1 MLAALAA
8 LSVLCPVASRGQV
21 VLDGTSRVVD
31 AAGNSISTNGTLFV
45 GTSGTAALTLKD
57 GGTVSANVGKLGVGE
72 SGLGTA
78 TVNGGTWTNDND
90 LNVGFA
96 GTGVLNLNG
105 GLVVNGNGYLAS
117 IPGSNGTATVTG
129 GTWQN
134 NGNLYVGNGGTGVLN
149 VNGGLVMD
157 VNGYIGLVDPFDV
170 GNFGAVTVT
179 SGTWAN
185 AGAVVVGCSAPGAL
199 NLDGGLITSSSG
211 WLGLNNK
218 SGEGCLGT
226 ATVTGGTWQNTGN
239 LYVGCSGSGVLKVSG
254 GLVSNQDGCL
264 GGVLGMGGLGFG
276 TATVTGGTWQN
287 NGNLYVGYSGSG
299 VLKVSGGL
307 VSNQNGYIGFDDE
320 NAFGSNGGVGT
331 ATVTSGTWANAG
343 NLYVGYGGSGVLN
356 LSGSGVV
363 TVGSGTVTLAATS
376 TAAGTLNFG
385 TGPND
390 LAGTL
395 NAAAIVGGTGTG
407 GAVVNFNHA
416 GPFTPTALLQGS
428 LSVNQLNGVT
438 LLTGHH
444 TYTGLTTVSGGAL
457 VLNGSIPGAVSVL
470 PGGFLCGAGAIG
482 GSVTNHG
489 LVRPG
494 DTPGQLTLGG
504 GYTQGADGT
513 LAIRIASGSLYDRL
527 AVGGPATLG
536 GTLAVSTVGG
546 YVIQKGDRFQVLTAA
561 AVNGAF
567 QSVTGGLPLTVSYTP
582 ESVWLQA
589 TAARTWLADYPG
601 LTPNQH
607 AAAKALDGV
616 SGVPSMGPVVKCL
629 ADVPPAKFPAYIE
642 KLVPT
647 DFLPMFEAVMNTN
660 QVQGANLERRLWEL
674 RNGAAGFS
682 ASGLSLTDS
691 HGCRSFNGA
700 APAPG
705 DRLGYFVNGSGEFV
719 AAADSAIA
727 YGSEFRTGGVT
738 AGADYRLGEH
748 VVFGLSAGY
757 ANTVSD
763 GKTERTVQLDSGKL
777 TAYASVF
784 GDGFFLNG
792 AAGGGLNDYTTRRAS
807 LGGPARGETDGS
819 DFNAL
824 LGGGYTLRRG
834 GWAFGPTA
842 SLRYDTV
849 AIRGF
854 TERGSLAPLRISE
867 QSEAS
872 LKSALGA
879 QVSYTAKVGKTTVT
893 PQLRAQWQRQH
904 LSDPM
909 GIGASYLPGGS
920 FTVFGPVTGRDSLLL
935 DAGAS
940 VQLTPAMSIYAC
952 YGGDF
957 GQGFTSHSVN
967 AGLQLSF

>member
-1 MLAALAA
+1 
-8 LSVLCPVASRGQV
+8 
-21 VLDGTSRVVD
+21 
-31 AAGNSISTNGTLFV
+31 
-45 GTSGTAALTLKD
+45 
-57 GGTVSANVGKLGVGE
+57 
-72 SGLGTA
+72 
-78 TVNGGTWTNDND
+78 
-90 LNVGFA
+90 
-96 GTGVLNLNG
+96 
-105 GLVVNGNGYLAS
+105 
-117 IPGSNGTATVTG
+117 
-129 GTWQN
+129 
-134 NGNLYVGNGGTGVLN
+134 
-149 VNGGLVMD
+149 
-157 VNGYIGLVDPFDV
+157 
-170 GNFGAVTVT
+170 
-179 SGTWAN
+179 
-185 AGAVVVGCSAPGAL
+185 
-199 NLDGGLITSSSG
+199 
-211 WLGLNNK
+211 
-218 SGEGCLGT
+218 
-226 ATVTGGTWQNTGN
+226 
-239 LYVGCSGSGVLKVSG
+239 
-254 GLVSNQDGCL
+254 
-264 GGVLGMGGLGFG
+264 
-276 TATVTGGTWQN
+276 
-287 NGNLYVGYSGSG
+287 
-299 VLKVSGGL
+299 
-307 VSNQNGYIGFDDE
+307 
-320 NAFGSNGGVGT
+320 
-331 ATVTSGTWANAG
+331 
-343 NLYVGYGGSGVLN
+343 
-356 LSGSGVV
+356 
-363 TVGSGTVTLAATS
+363 
-376 TAAGTLNFG
+376 
-385 TGPND
+385 
-390 LAGTL
+390 
-395 NAAAIVGGTGTG
+395 
-407 GAVVNFNHA
+407 
-416 GPFTPTALLQGS
+416 
-428 LSVNQLNGVT
+428 
-438 LLTGHH
+438 
-444 TYTGLTTVSGGAL
+444 
-457 VLNGSIPGAVSVL
+457 
-470 PGGFLCGAGAIG
+470 
-482 GSVTNHG
+482 
-489 LVRPG
+489 
-494 DTPGQLTLGG
+494 
-504 GYTQGADGT
+504 
-513 LAIRIASGSLYDRL
+513 
-527 AVGGPATLG
+527 
-536 GTLAVSTVGG
+536 
-546 YVIQKGDRFQVLTAA
+546 
-561 AVNGAF
+561 
-567 QSVTGGLPLTVSYTP
+567 
-582 ESVWLQA
+582 
-589 TAARTWLADYPG
+589 
-601 LTPNQH
+601 
-607 AAAKALDGV
+607 
-616 SGVPSMGPVVKCL
+616 MGPVVKCL